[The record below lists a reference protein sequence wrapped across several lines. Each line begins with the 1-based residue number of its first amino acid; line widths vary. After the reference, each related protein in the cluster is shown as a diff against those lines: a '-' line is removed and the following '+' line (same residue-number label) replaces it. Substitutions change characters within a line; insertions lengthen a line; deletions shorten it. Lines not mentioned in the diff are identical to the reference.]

1 MTAAMGKFSGRTFS
15 KLDKQRTVAKK
26 ALSGERNR
34 EKAFP
39 CSSPVRE
46 HQTLVTESREVTMYY
61 TFIQR
66 IEREKERERFAC
78 FYLSERKYWIHHL
91 YQVS

>member
-46 HQTLVTESREVTMYY
+46 HQTPVTESREVTIYY
-61 TFIQR
+61 TYTFRQR
-66 IEREKERERFAC
+66 IERERERDSLVF
-78 FYLSERKYWIHHL
+78 I
-91 YQVS
+91 

>member
-39 CSSPVRE
+39 CSSPARE

-66 IEREKERERFAC
+66 IEREKERERDSLVF
-78 FYLSERKYWIHHL
+78 I
-91 YQVS
+91 